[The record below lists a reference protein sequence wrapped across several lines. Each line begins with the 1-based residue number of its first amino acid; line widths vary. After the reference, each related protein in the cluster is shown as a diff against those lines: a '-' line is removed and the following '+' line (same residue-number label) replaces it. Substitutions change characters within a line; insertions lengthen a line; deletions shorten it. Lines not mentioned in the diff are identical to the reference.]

1 MSEENL
7 LTISNILNNTKVWD
21 KISDAT
27 ELRLDTND
35 DFFHEV
41 EEFILENF
49 ERMNDE
55 RREN

>member
-1 MSEENL
+1 MSEDNL

-27 ELRLDTND
+27 ELWHDTND

-49 ERMNDE
+49 ERMNNE
-55 RREN
+55 RREL